1 MNEIIALVV
10 NLVAAAVVLI
20 IVSRLN
26 LGLSVDGFGS
36 AIIAAAVIAIV
47 SWIIVWLLG
56 LIGIS
61 VGGPGLLAAIFAIIV
76 AAVVSMVSDRFLP
89 GMKVSGFMGAI
100 IAAIAIGVVVFGA
113 MIYSLIKFRK
123 SQGAVAD
130 TTLVHSTKV
139 EIIWTVIP
147 IMILV
152 AMAVPTAKG
161 LIKIEDMGNVAL
173 NIKVT
178 GYQWKWEYEYLGHD
192 VSFFSTL
199 KRDSNAARQLGSGV
213 DPKTVPHYLLDVDNP
228 LVVPA
233 GTKIRFL
240 LTAQDVIHAWW
251 VPAFGM
257 KKDAIPGY
265 VNEIWVQVDA
275 DKVGTYRGQCAE
287 LCGQDHG
294 FMPIVVEVKSP
305 ADYDVWLRGKQAEQ
319 KVAGGASPTAVASV
333 ATATV
338 AQ

>member
-1 MNEIIALVV
+1 LF
-10 NLVAAAVVLI
+10 
-20 IVSRLN
+20 S
-26 LGLSVDGFGS
+26 
-36 AIIAAAVIAIV
+36 
-47 SWIIVWLLG
+47 
-56 LIGIS
+56 
-61 VGGPGLLAAIFAIIV
+61 LLATVAHADWGGLNMREGVTILSKKIYGLHMTIFYWCI
-76 AAVVSMVSDRFLP
+76 FL
-89 GMKVSGFMGAI
+89 A
-100 IAAIAIGVVVFGA
+100 VVVFGV
-113 MIYSLIKFRK
+113 MIYSLVKFRK
-123 SQGAVAD
+123 SQGAKAD

-139 EIIWTVIP
+139 EIVWTVIP
-147 IMILV
+147 IAILV
-152 AMAVPTAKG
+152 AMAVPTAKA
-161 LIKIEDMGNVAL
+161 LIEIEDMGKVAL

-178 GYQWKWEYEYLGHD
+178 GYQWKWEYEYLNQD
-192 VSFFSTL
+192 VRFFSTL
-199 KRDSNAARQLGSGV
+199 KRDSNAARQLGSGI
-213 DPKTVPHYLLDVDNP
+213 DPKSVPNYLLDVDNP

-319 KVAGGASPTAVASV
+319 KLAGISPTAPRPVASAAASV
-333 ATATV
+333 T
-338 AQ
+338 QQ

>member
-1 MNEIIALVV
+1 MSFHMKNRPARRGLQAAFVSLFAVLASAAHAEWKLNMTEGVSILSKEIY
-10 NLVAAAVVLI
+10 
-20 IVSRLN
+20 
-26 LGLSVDGFGS
+26 GLHMTIF
-36 AIIAAAVIAIV
+36 
-47 SWIIVWLLG
+47 WWC
-56 LIGIS
+56 
-61 VGGPGLLAAIFAIIV
+61 VG
-76 AAVVSMVSDRFLP
+76 
-89 GMKVSGFMGAI
+89 
-100 IAAIAIGVVVFGA
+100 IGVVVFGV
-113 MIYSLIKFRK
+113 MIYSLIKFRH
-123 SQGAVAD
+123 SQGAKAD

-161 LIKIEDMGNVAL
+161 LIKIEDMGKVAL
-173 NIKVT
+173 DIKVT

-213 DPKTVPHYLLDVDNP
+213 DPAKVPNYLLDVDNP
-228 LVVPA
+228 LVIPA
-233 GTKIRFL
+233 GTKVRFL

-305 ADYDVWLRGKQAEQ
+305 ADYDTWLRAKQAEQ
-319 KVAGGASPTAVASV
+319 KLAGEPSPTAVAPTAV
-333 ATATV
+333 ASAAPVAV

>member
-1 MNEIIALVV
+1 MSFQMKNAYARRGLQ
-10 NLVAAAVVLI
+10 AAF
-20 IVSRLN
+20 VSL
-26 LGLSVDGFGS
+26 F
-36 AIIAAAVIAIV
+36 A
-47 SWIIVWLLG
+47 
-56 LIGIS
+56 
-61 VGGPGLLAAIFAIIV
+61 LLASVAHADWGGLNMTEGVSILSKEIYGLHMTIFYWCV
-76 AAVVSMVSDRFLP
+76 
-89 GMKVSGFMGAI
+89 
-100 IAAIAIGVVVFGA
+100 AIGVVVFGA

-123 SQGAVAD
+123 SQGAQAD

-152 AMAVPTAKG
+152 AMAIPTARG

-178 GYQWKWEYEYLGHD
+178 GYQWKWEYEYLNEN
-192 VSFFSTL
+192 VRFFSTL
-199 KRDSNAARQLGSGV
+199 KRDSNHARQLGSGI
-213 DPKTVPHYLLDVDNP
+213 DPATIPNYLLDVDNA
-228 LVVPA
+228 LVIPA

-305 ADYDVWLRGKQAEQ
+305 ADYDVWLRAKQAEQ
-319 KVAGGASPTAVASV
+319 KLAGESSPTAVI
-333 ATATV
+333 ATAVTPAV
-338 AQ
+338 TQ

>member
-1 MNEIIALVV
+1 MSFHMKNAYARRGLQ
-10 NLVAAAVVLI
+10 AAF
-20 IVSRLN
+20 VSL
-26 LGLSVDGFGS
+26 F
-36 AIIAAAVIAIV
+36 A
-47 SWIIVWLLG
+47 
-56 LIGIS
+56 
-61 VGGPGLLAAIFAIIV
+61 LLASVAHADWGGLNMTEGVSILSKEIYGLHMTIFYWCV
-76 AAVVSMVSDRFLP
+76 
-89 GMKVSGFMGAI
+89 
-100 IAAIAIGVVVFGA
+100 AIGVVVFGV

-123 SQGAVAD
+123 SQGAQAD

-152 AMAVPTAKG
+152 AMAIPTARG

-178 GYQWKWEYEYLGHD
+178 GYQWKWEYEYLNEN
-192 VSFFSTL
+192 VRFFSTL
-199 KRDSNAARQLGSGV
+199 QRDSNHARQLGSGI
-213 DPKTVPHYLLDVDNP
+213 DPATVPNYLLDVDNA
-228 LVVPA
+228 LVIPA

-305 ADYDVWLRGKQAEQ
+305 ADYDKWLREKQAEQ
-319 KVAGGASPTAVASV
+319 KLAGESSPTAVI
-333 ATATV
+333 ATAVTPAV
-338 AQ
+338 TQ

>member
-1 MNEIIALVV
+1 MKNALARRGLAGATASLFAVMAS
-10 NLVAAAVVLI
+10 VAHAEWGLNMTEGVSILSKKIYGLHMLI
-20 IVSRLN
+20 FWWCV
-26 LGLSVDGFGS
+26 
-36 AIIAAAVIAIV
+36 A
-47 SWIIVWLLG
+47 
-56 LIGIS
+56 IGI
-61 VGGPGLLAAIFAIIV
+61 
-76 AAVVSMVSDRFLP
+76 
-89 GMKVSGFMGAI
+89 
-100 IAAIAIGVVVFGA
+100 VVFGA
-113 MIYSLIKFRK
+113 MIYSLVKFRK
-123 SQGAVAD
+123 SQGAKAD

-139 EIIWTVIP
+139 EIVWTVIP
-147 IMILV
+147 IAILV
-152 AMAVPTAKG
+152 AMAVPTAKA
-161 LIKIEDMGNVAL
+161 LIEIEDMGKVAL

-178 GYQWKWEYEYLGHD
+178 GYQWKWEYEYLNQD
-192 VSFFSTL
+192 VRFFSTL
-199 KRDSNAARQLGSGV
+199 KRDSNAARQLGSGI
-213 DPKTVPHYLLDVDNP
+213 DPKSVPNYLLDVDNP

-305 ADYDVWLRGKQAEQ
+305 AEYDTWLRAKQAEQ
-319 KVAGGASPTAVASV
+319 KLAGNPSPTAVASAAPAV
-333 ATATV
+333 T
-338 AQ
+338 QQ